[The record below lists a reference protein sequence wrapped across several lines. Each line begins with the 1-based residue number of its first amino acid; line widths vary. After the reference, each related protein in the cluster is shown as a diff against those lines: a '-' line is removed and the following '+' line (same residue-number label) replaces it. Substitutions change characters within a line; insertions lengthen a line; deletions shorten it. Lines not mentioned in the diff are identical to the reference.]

1 MESPGS
7 IIQGIYR
14 DRLFD
19 ASKQP
24 KFDSGWKSNTIMASF
39 HVLLARLVL
48 HDQDLFKYQGGYLA
62 MRLGAGDKAWDTL
75 DGPPSPK
82 PGEEN
87 IVAPYADFLLKENEG
102 LEWAYLDNQQNERKK
117 SEYSPLVRIT
127 ATITPNAP
135 LVKVVCP
142 LREFALYLCLQGLP
156 RAENARQE
164 FIINHV
170 RHALISK
177 APEDTLIRQIQ
188 FTF

>member
-1 MESPGS
+1 MENPGS

-39 HVLLARLVL
+39 HVLLARFIV
-48 HDQDLFKYQGGYLA
+48 HDPDLFQYQKGRLI
-62 MRLGAGDKAWDTL
+62 MRLGAGSQAWDTVS
-75 DGPPSPK
+75 GPPAVQ
-82 PGEEN
+82 PGEETFP
-87 IVAPYADFLLKENEG
+87 PYANFLLKEDG
-102 LEWAYLDNQQNERKK
+102 DLVWAYLNDQHIEQGKIP
-117 SEYSPLVRIT
+117 SPLVRIT
-127 ATITPNAP
+127 ATIKPHTPLDA
-135 LVKVVCP
+135 VCP
-142 LREFALYLCLQGLP
+142 LREFALYLRLQELSSDP
-156 RAENARQE
+156 NITHD

-170 RHALISK
+170 RHPLISK